1 MPKSVAT
8 SEVFTEIVSEQH
20 ASNLALH
27 SKSIDKNSAAETNS
41 TDTEMTKATSTKK
54 VKAKS
59 TDPKAGPESAAKSCQ
74 SSGAR
79 ASSANP
85 GTTAAILKEITST
98 QQALVEG
105 MTSGFSQIAK
115 LLSAKTAEESR
126 NRKRHVE
133 NGEDADSECDSPS
146 RQNAKRPRKDAV
158 SDSEPESSDI
168 ECLINETNAK
178 DSAGNEADI
187 LCDIAQDYDLD
198 DQCGSPVGDKLAAM
212 LNKMARSKL
221 SEEKLKEKLNK
232 YSRPQNC
239 ENLVGAKVN
248 PEIWSKIRPETR
260 SRDLKMQKIQNTIL
274 KAITPL
280 AELSDSLLNLK
291 SKNDVFDTAKAVR
304 QILDSVAL
312 LTHANCDI
320 IQRRRELI
328 RPDLNKLYQQIC
340 AEHVSFTGFLFGDDL
355 PQKIKDI
362 NMTNR
367 VGQKLSGQEHKGS
380 FNRNYFQNARAKQRW
395 PKNDHRPYHRMHFA
409 HKVHQV
415 KGQYPKKKED
425 DMSHK

>member
-8 SEVFTEIVSEQH
+8 SEVFREIVSEQH

-41 TDTEMTKATSTKK
+41 TDTEMTKA
-54 VKAKS
+54 KS
-59 TDPKAGPESAAKSCQ
+59 TDPKAGPGSAAKSCQ

-105 MTSGFSQIAK
+105 MTSGLSQIAK
-115 LLSAKTAEESR
+115 LLSAKTAEDGAR

-133 NGEDADSECDSPS
+133 NGEDADSKCDSPS
-146 RQNAKRPRKDAV
+146 RQTTKRPRKDAV
-158 SDSEPESSDI
+158 SDSEPESSGI

-232 YSRPQNC
+232 YSRPQNY

-248 PEIWSKIRPETR
+248 PE
-260 SRDLKMQKIQNTIL
+260 
-274 KAITPL
+274 
-280 AELSDSLLNLK
+280 
-291 SKNDVFDTAKAVR
+291 
-304 QILDSVAL
+304 
-312 LTHANCDI
+312 
-320 IQRRRELI
+320 
-328 RPDLNKLYQQIC
+328 Y
-340 AEHVSFTGFLFGDDL
+340 G
-355 PQKIKDI
+355 
-362 NMTNR
+362 
-367 VGQKLSGQEHKGS
+367 
-380 FNRNYFQNARAKQRW
+380 
-395 PKNDHRPYHRMHFA
+395 PK
-409 HKVHQV
+409 
-415 KGQYPKKKED
+415 
-425 DMSHK
+425 

>member
-1 MPKSVAT
+1 
-8 SEVFTEIVSEQH
+8 
-20 ASNLALH
+20 L
-27 SKSIDKNSAAETNS
+27 
-41 TDTEMTKATSTKK
+41 
-54 VKAKS
+54 
-59 TDPKAGPESAAKSCQ
+59 
-74 SSGAR
+74 
-79 ASSANP
+79 
-85 GTTAAILKEITST
+85 
-98 QQALVEG
+98 
-105 MTSGFSQIAK
+105 
-115 LLSAKTAEESR
+115 
-126 NRKRHVE
+126 
-133 NGEDADSECDSPS
+133 
-146 RQNAKRPRKDAV
+146 
-158 SDSEPESSDI
+158 
-168 ECLINETNAK
+168 
-178 DSAGNEADI
+178 
-187 LCDIAQDYDLD
+187 
-198 DQCGSPVGDKLAAM
+198 PVGNKLAAM

-260 SRDLKMQKIQNTIL
+260 SHDLKMQKIQNTIL

-380 FNRNYFQNARAKQRW
+380 FNRNYYQNARAKQRW

-415 KGQYPKKKED
+415 KSQFPQEEGGRHESQVDSINEVGGDTVSTKFNIAQSRPFNAGRIQEFFANWQNITSDRTVLDMVKGCTLEFATYPHHPCQPKEINFSSRECLAIKIELQRLLD
-425 DMSHK
+425 KGIIITSEHETCEFISTIFVRPKADGSFRLILNLKRLNEHITIILKWNLFNL

>member
-1 MPKSVAT
+1 M
-8 SEVFTEIVSEQH
+8 EI
-20 ASNLALH
+20 
-27 SKSIDKNSAAETNS
+27 
-41 TDTEMTKATSTKK
+41 
-54 VKAKS
+54 
-59 TDPKAGPESAAKSCQ
+59 
-74 SSGAR
+74 
-79 ASSANP
+79 
-85 GTTAAILKEITST
+85 
-98 QQALVEG
+98 
-105 MTSGFSQIAK
+105 
-115 LLSAKTAEESR
+115 
-126 NRKRHVE
+126 
-133 NGEDADSECDSPS
+133 GEDADSETQCHLPS
-146 RQNAKRPRKDAV
+146 CQNAKHPRKDAV
-158 SDSEPESSDI
+158 SDSKPASSDI

-178 DSAGNEADI
+178 DSAGNEVDI

-198 DQCGSPVGDKLAAM
+198 NQCGSPVGDKLAAM

-312 LTHANCDI
+312 LTHANCDT

-328 RPDLNKLYQQIC
+328 RPDLNKPYQQIC
-340 AEHVSFTGFLFGDDL
+340 AEHVSFTSFLFGDDL

-367 VGQKLSGQEHKGS
+367 VGQKLSGQEQKGS

-395 PKNDHRPYHRMHFA
+395 PKNDHRPYHRMDFS

-415 KGQYPKKKED
+415 KGQYPKKKGD